1 MTPSDGA
8 QHLGSPWDCKA
19 RLVQQVST
27 VQPGC
32 RAAAQESRHTHT
44 DSGQHRWAALE
55 AVHVELLAQ
64 ISYQQRKIKT
74 TSRKQFT
81 L

>member
-8 QHLGSPWDCKA
+8 QHLGSPRDCKA

-32 RAAAQESRHTHT
+32 SAAARESRHTQT
-44 DSGQHRWAALE
+44 QGSTALE
-55 AVHVELLAQ
+55 AVHIELLAR

-74 TSRKQFT
+74 TSGKQFT